1 MRKIKKLSMPEVIKC
16 KRIDLVA
23 RNHEYD
29 RQMFLLLNKN
39 RSYLK
44 KYLRWLDKNK
54 TLQDTV
60 NTTSNMI
67 TKWQDKEQFN
77 YLLVDKKGN
86 LLGAIGVA
94 NINYLDS
101 HVEFGAWLSQDKTG
115 RGYMTEAICKLE
127 KILFSKKIN
136 RIEIECAITNTASN
150 SLAKRCGY
158 EQECVK
164 KDYFNINGKFED
176 AVAYVKL
183 NPKNITK

>member
-1 MRKIKKLSMPEVIKC
+1 MRNVKLLSMPEIIKC
-16 KRIDLVA
+16 KRLTLVA

-39 RSYLK
+39 RAFLK

-54 TLQDTV
+54 TFQDTV
-60 NTTSNMI
+60 NTTANMMS
-67 TKWQDKEQFN
+67 KWQNKEQFN
-77 YLLVDKKGN
+77 YLLVDKKGV

-94 NINYLDS
+94 NINNLDS

-115 RGYMTEAICKLE
+115 FGYMTEAVCKLE

-136 RIEIECAITNTASN
+136 RIEIECAITNEASN

-158 EQECVK
+158 EQECIK
-164 KDYFNINGKFED
+164 KRYYNLNGKFED

-183 NPKNITK
+183 NAKLITK

>member
-1 MRKIKKLSMPEVIKC
+1 M
-16 KRIDLVA
+16 
-23 RNHEYD
+23 N
-29 RQMFLLLNKN
+29 
-39 RSYLK
+39 
-44 KYLRWLDKNK
+44 
-54 TLQDTV
+54 
-60 NTTSNMI
+60 
-67 TKWQDKEQFN
+67 
-77 YLLVDKKGN
+77 
-86 LLGAIGVA
+86 
-94 NINYLDS
+94 
-101 HVEFGAWLSQDKTG
+101 
-115 RGYMTEAICKLE
+115 MTEAICKLE